1 MGHVGLRII
10 NIINILDLNANE
22 LKEII
27 ASILAEVI
35 YNIIYK
41 YTNLNDI
48 FPFIKMFR
56 YKS

>member
-41 YTNLNDI
+41 YTN
-48 FPFIKMFR
+48 
-56 YKS
+56 